1 MVGGGHG
8 SPPDRTD
15 SEAEGAEI
23 DAYVEAAREDGILP
37 PTGEQSAQSQGSG
50 PDWGS
55 QGSIVSEGPIPIDEN
70 KGVPT

>member
-23 DAYVEAAREDGILP
+23 DAYVEAAREEGMYWYTDGTATVEFSSRDCYCQ
-37 PTGEQSAQSQGSG
+37 PTIHTRPNSQARDA
-50 PDWGS
+50 PL
-55 QGSIVSEGPIPIDEN
+55 
-70 KGVPT
+70 